1 MPATMTRHL
10 ILLVDDDPLITQM
23 LGMVLELSLNV
34 DVVATNSSLRA
45 REILQQG
52 QVSLLLTDY
61 LMPEMNGLNL
71 VRALRDDGSTI
82 PVILLTGYCD
92 EPELAANTERLKP
105 FEVLVKPWSNELLMQ
120 RIKAN
125 LDAPRV

>member
-1 MPATMTRHL
+1 MTRHL

-125 LDAPRV
+125 LDTPRA

>member
-1 MPATMTRHL
+1 MSRPL
-10 ILLVDDDPLITQM
+10 ILIVDDDPLITQM

-34 DVVATNSSLRA
+34 DVVATNSAFQA
-45 REILQQG
+45 REILQRG
-52 QVSLLLTDY
+52 KVSLLLTDY

-71 VRALRDDGSTI
+71 VRALRDAGSTI

-92 EPELAANTERLKP
+92 EPELAANAERLKP

-120 RIKAN
+120 RIKAG
-125 LDAPRV
+125 LEKASSASG